1 MTFERVRD
9 LKPVEAVK
17 IQLLEQ
23 RIDTLE
29 AKRETL
35 RAVEAM
41 LRAQFRMRR
50 GDVWRVGPDTG
61 KLEVARLVPEP
72 QPEPAQ

>member
-9 LKPVEAVK
+9 LKPVESLK

-23 RIDTLE
+23 RIATLD
-29 AKRETL
+29 AQRETL
-35 RAVEAM
+35 RAAEAM
-41 LRAQFRMRR
+41 FRAEFRMRR

-61 KLEVARLVPEP
+61 KLEIARLVPEP